1 MDIWRFWFR
10 VLVVL
15 VLASGIAQADEAGDP
30 QAMRLVDEG
39 HALIVQ

>member
-15 VLASGIAQADEAGDP
+15 VLASGIAQADETGDP
-30 QAMRLVDEG
+30 AG
-39 HALIVQ
+39 HAAGG